1 MKVVQRKIIHDIG
14 QSLSLA
20 RFPHLSYPVHRHDE
34 YELVIMTSGTG
45 REYIGQAVADYR
57 AGDMTLIGRDI
68 PHLHLCDTMTGR
80 KTGKGSTCE
89 ILYFSA
95 NLFPENMSGIPEYA
109 VVAALLEK
117 SAGGIRYSDT
127 ALTRDIRRQVKKL
140 DRAEGI
146 VRIQWLFSI
155 LDRLGHARETSVI
168 APLPV
173 GNGVS
178 REHRTTLDKIGHYL
192 TEHFR
197 DTLTLERLA
206 REIGMNPSAL
216 CRHFRQRTGKTLF
229 AVLNEIRISHA
240 CRLLRDT
247 QQAISAI
254 AWESGFAT
262 LSHFNRQFKSLT
274 GQTPGEYRKNIRSK
288 VE

>member
-20 RFPHLSYPVHRHDE
+20 HFPHLSYPVHRHDE

-57 AGDMTLIGRDI
+57 AGDMTLIGCNI

-80 KTGKGSTCE
+80 KTGKESTCE

-117 SAGGIRYSDT
+117 SVGGIRYSDP
-127 ALTRDIRRQVKKL
+127 ALTRDVRRRVKKL

-254 AWESGFAT
+254 AWESGFAN

-274 GQTPGEYRKNIRSK
+274 GQTPGEYRKNIRSG
-288 VE
+288 VG

>member
-20 RFPHLSYPVHRHDE
+20 HFPHLSYPVHRHDE

-127 ALTRDIRRQVKKL
+127 ALTRDIRRRVKKL

-216 CRHFRQRTGKTLF
+216 CRHFRRRTGKTLF

-254 AWESGFAT
+254 AWESGFAN

-274 GQTPGEYRKNIRSK
+274 GQTPGEYRKNIRRE
-288 VE
+288 VG

>member
-20 RFPHLSYPVHRHDE
+20 HFPHLSYPVHRHDE

-127 ALTRDIRRQVKKL
+127 ALTHDIRRRVKKL

-155 LDRLGHARETSVI
+155 LDRLGQARETSVI

-178 REHRTTLDKIGHYL
+178 REHRTPLDKIGHYL

-216 CRHFRQRTGKTLF
+216 CRHFRRRTGKTLF

-254 AWESGFAT
+254 AWESGFAN
-262 LSHFNRQFKSLT
+262 LSHFNRQFMSLT

>member
-20 RFPHLSYPVHRHDE
+20 HFPHLSYPVHRHDE

-80 KTGKGSTCE
+80 KTGKESTCE

-117 SAGGIRYSDT
+117 SAGGIRYSDP
-127 ALTRDIRRQVKKL
+127 ALTRDIRRRVKKL

-146 VRIQWLFSI
+146 IRIQWLFSI

-168 APLPV
+168 APLPA

-178 REHRTTLDKIGHYL
+178 REHRTTLDRIGHYL

-197 DTLTLERLA
+197 DPLTLERLA

-254 AWESGFAT
+254 AWESGFAN

>member
-146 VRIQWLFSI
+146 VRNPVAVFHPRQTWPCKRNVCNRAFACRKWRFPGTPDNPGQDRALPDGTFPRHSDTGTACPRDRYEPERPVPPFPAADRKNSFRRTERNPYQPC
-155 LDRLGHARETSVI
+155 LSPAAGHATGHLCHRLGI
-168 APLPV
+168 GICQPV
-173 GNGVS
+173 PFQPPVQVADWPDAG
-178 REHRTTLDKIGHYL
+178 
-192 TEHFR
+192 
-197 DTLTLERLA
+197 
-206 REIGMNPSAL
+206 
-216 CRHFRQRTGKTLF
+216 
-229 AVLNEIRISHA
+229 RIP
-240 CRLLRDT
+240 
-247 QQAISAI
+247 
-254 AWESGFAT
+254 E
-262 LSHFNRQFKSLT
+262 KY
-274 GQTPGEYRKNIRSK
+274 PE
-288 VE
+288 

>member
-1 MKVVQRKIIHDIG
+1 M
-14 QSLSLA
+14 
-20 RFPHLSYPVHRHDE
+20 
-34 YELVIMTSGTG
+34 
-45 REYIGQAVADYR
+45 
-57 AGDMTLIGRDI
+57 
-68 PHLHLCDTMTGR
+68 
-80 KTGKGSTCE
+80 
-89 ILYFSA
+89 
-95 NLFPENMSGIPEYA
+95 
-109 VVAALLEK
+109 LEK

-206 REIGMNPSAL
+206 REIGMNQSAL

-254 AWESGFAT
+254 AWESGFAN

>member
-1 MKVVQRKIIHDIG
+1 
-14 QSLSLA
+14 
-20 RFPHLSYPVHRHDE
+20 
-34 YELVIMTSGTG
+34 
-45 REYIGQAVADYR
+45 
-57 AGDMTLIGRDI
+57 
-68 PHLHLCDTMTGR
+68 
-80 KTGKGSTCE
+80 
-89 ILYFSA
+89 
-95 NLFPENMSGIPEYA
+95 MSGIPEYA

-127 ALTRDIRRQVKKL
+127 ALTRDIRRRVKKL

-216 CRHFRQRTGKTLF
+216 CRHFRP
-229 AVLNEIRISHA
+229 A
-240 CRLLRDT
+240 D
-247 QQAISAI
+247 
-254 AWESGFAT
+254 
-262 LSHFNRQFKSLT
+262 
-274 GQTPGEYRKNIRSK
+274 RKNSFRRTERNPYQPCLSPAAGYATGHLCHRLGIGICQPVPFQPPVQVADWPNAGRIPEK
-288 VE
+288 YPE

>member
-1 MKVVQRKIIHDIG
+1 
-14 QSLSLA
+14 
-20 RFPHLSYPVHRHDE
+20 
-34 YELVIMTSGTG
+34 
-45 REYIGQAVADYR
+45 
-57 AGDMTLIGRDI
+57 
-68 PHLHLCDTMTGR
+68 
-80 KTGKGSTCE
+80 
-89 ILYFSA
+89 
-95 NLFPENMSGIPEYA
+95 MSGIPEYA

-117 SAGGIRYSDT
+117 SVGGIRYSDP
-127 ALTRDIRRQVKKL
+127 ALTRDVRRRVKKL

-254 AWESGFAT
+254 AWESGFAN

-274 GQTPGEYRKNIRSK
+274 GQTPGEYRKNIRSG
-288 VE
+288 VG